1 MPGGSNLGLT
11 IHFEKEVSDALE
23 QWLSTEARYIIG
35 AFGKPYDLEKIYG
48 AETNAII
55 AECKKLGDKVVSGIT
70 MVFDDELRK
79 LDVTFVRLQ
88 NGNTF
93 FIDEKY
99 RLVKNAEA
107 NDRLEALMKENS
119 PRVFS
124 VNTK

>member
-1 MPGGSNLGLT
+1 MGLT

-70 MVFDDELRK
+70 MVLDDELRK